1 MRHHHT
7 YGTVVWLGLVGCQE
21 RQLCSTVIQRFC
33 RLSASVS
40 EKCHPQR
47 RYMMSVDAW
56 IDVAFVILAPWH
68 KCQFTYMLTCLL
80 TYLFTYLLT
89 LQWHVAVLSV
99 RRYSR
104 LSVLRVLSCAGET
117 PYHQPNW
124 SSFVLALRER
134 VQHAGSDQADYFQV
148 LRGILTMSHCT
159 WVNEDISEVFW
170 PCRTVRGW
178 MRTYLRYSD
187 HVALYAG
194 EWGHIW
200 GILTMSH
207 CTWMNDWRRV
217 CLVLLLMPHCCIL
230 SISVLEELKLT
241 LLFDFK
247 PNIKSYHNSAKI
259 KWQTMWSAEKWHFLC
274 QMRHYV
280 KILLWHF
287 QNFLCNS
294 LLTNSG

>member
-207 CTWMNDWRRV
+207 CTRVNEDISEVFWPCRTVRGWMIEDV
-217 CLVLLLMPHCCIL
+217 
-230 SISVLEELKLT
+230 
-241 LLFDFK
+241 
-247 PNIKSYHNSAKI
+247 YA
-259 KWQTMWSAEKWHFLC
+259 
-274 QMRHYV
+274 
-280 KILLWHF
+280 
-287 QNFLCNS
+287 
-294 LLTNSG
+294 